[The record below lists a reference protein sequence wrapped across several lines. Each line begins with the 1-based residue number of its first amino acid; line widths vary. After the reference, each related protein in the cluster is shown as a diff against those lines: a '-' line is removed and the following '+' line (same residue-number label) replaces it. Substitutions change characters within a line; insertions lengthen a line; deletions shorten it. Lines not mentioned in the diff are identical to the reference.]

1 MPEFSRD
8 LLTPHSESITI
19 REVLGVVENHKW
31 LIAAVVSVFLSAV
44 AVLIYLEPRV
54 YRAEAVIRLKEV
66 TPILVGDREVPE
78 LALSRATDPL
88 LSRLEVLRSRT
99 LIGSI
104 VDSLGLR
111 LIAVGGDPLTAEVS
125 GMKVSADAAQDTLT
139 VVFDPG
145 GIVVSGAT
153 GTTRAAYGDTIRH
166 EGIEFS
172 LAERPEITE
181 LIVAVLPRELAID
194 RVLAN
199 LQVLRREGTDVVDV
213 SYQSPNPYI
222 AQSLANAVVV
232 MFQAQGVEAAREQ
245 SRVRREFLG
254 EQLAQMESIL
264 NSSQSNLTRFRSN
277 QNLAGTA
284 ERISAEQTELLSLE
298 TRLSELRADRRL
310 VAGLAGN
317 LRTDNEAS
325 RAAAVRA
332 VAALPQLASQPAI
345 VGNYEQ
351 IMRYQTVLDSLT
363 TGPFRVAPTNPD
375 VVQLATLIRTTEDRI
390 ADALDSYVTS
400 ADARIAALESLRSRT
415 ASSVQSLPGKEAEDS
430 RLSRQVEVTTEMAN
444 ELRLE
449 YQQARIAENVQIG
462 DVDIVD
468 MAALPYK
475 PVFGMWPIKLIIGL
489 LLGLGTGITLA
500 FIREAR
506 NTSFRRPEELGE
518 VLHLPQL
525 AVIPRTPELSLH
537 GSRKVAGFLPKLP
550 SRSDAEAVDEDPP
563 EYIERLGTTDLVSRE
578 AFRMLRTSVLS
589 SVGDE
594 HLRSVAVTSVGPGE
608 GKTLTAVNLAISFAH
623 KGMNI
628 VLVDCDVRRPRV
640 HKVLDTPRAPG
651 LADLLDPR
659 SSYFLRVQRVL
670 KKTPLMNLSVI
681 PCGTPPSDPLDLFE
695 GAPIRRLI
703 ADLVDRFDLV
713 IFDTPPVLAAAD
725 TAILGQLVDGAVLV
739 IRAGQTDRDAA
750 QRAYAQLSLAKVRVL
765 GAIFNDPDG
774 KKRKNGQRYGPYKY
788 AATAEY
794 MDA

>member
-8 LLTPHSESITI
+8 LLTPPSESITI
-19 REVLGVVENHKW
+19 REVLTVVENHKW

-54 YRAEAVIRLKEV
+54 YRGEAVIRLKEV
-66 TPILVGDREVPE
+66 TPILVGDREIPD

-111 LIAVGGDPLTAEVS
+111 LVAVEGDPLTSEVL
-125 GMKVSADAAQDTLT
+125 GMKVSADAVQDTLT

-145 GIVVSGAT
+145 GVVVSGRQ
-153 GTTRAAYGDTIRH
+153 GTTRAAYGDTVRH

-181 LIVAVLPRELAID
+181 LIVAILPRELAID

-199 LQVLRREGTDVVDV
+199 LQVVRREGTDVVDV

-222 AQSLANAVVV
+222 AQALANAVVV
-232 MFQAQGVEAAREQ
+232 TFQAQGVEAAREH

-430 RLSRQVEVTTEMAN
+430 RLNRQVEVTTEMAN

-475 PVFGMWPIKLIIGL
+475 PVFGMWPIKLVVGL

-500 FIREAR
+500 FVREAK

-518 VLHLPQL
+518 ILSLPQL
-525 AVIPRTPELSLH
+525 AIIPRTPELSLH
-537 GSRKVAGFLPKLP
+537 GSRKVAGFLPRLP
-550 SRSDAEAVDEDPP
+550 SRSDAARDEDQA
-563 EYIERLGTTDLVSRE
+563 EYIEKLGTTDMVSRE

-589 SVGDE
+589 SLGDE
-594 HLRSVAVTSVGPGE
+594 HLKSVAVTSVGPGE

-623 KGMNI
+623 KGMSV
-628 VLVDCDVRRPRV
+628 VLVDCDVRRPQV
-640 HKVLDTPRAPG
+640 HKTLELPRAPG
-651 LADLLDPR
+651 LADLLNPR
-659 SSYFLRVQRVL
+659 SSYFLRVPRVL

-681 PCGTPPSDPLDLFE
+681 PCGTPPSDPLELFE
-695 GAPIRRLI
+695 GAPMRRMLT
-703 ADLVDRFDLV
+703 DLGGRFDLV
-713 IFDTPPVLAAAD
+713 ILDTPPVLAAAD
-725 TAILGQLVDGAVLV
+725 TAILGQLVDGVVLV
-739 IRAGQTDRDAA
+739 IRAGQTDREEA

-774 KKRKNGQRYGPYKY
+774 KKRKYGQRYGPYRY